1 VRTAALPWL
10 LLALGLYG
18 APAPAL
24 ADASDAVGEVA
35 ALSGNVVAQRP
46 GEPPRPLGCRDTVYQ
61 GEWVVTSKGS
71 HAGILLGELLA
82 HVGERSALRVGLTP
96 SETADMIL
104 ETGAVRVI
112 DPRETGASAQLAVLD
127 AAAQVRGN
135 DAEGY
140 VFAEKTGR
148 YAMLCEWDE
157 PLTVARDEEKAAA
170 DPGKCVI
177 AKPSEPLY
185 LADAHDQRLGT
196 PAEDAC
202 PLGPVIGAL
211 DQHLSPADVAAGPP
225 QPPWSSAP
233 TGPARPPRS
242 PCEPS
247 AAGCARGG
255 GGNGGGGGGVGA
267 GPGLFFPD
275 PIFVPPAGGGGGNG

>member
-1 VRTAALPWL
+1 L

-18 APAPAL
+18 APAPAV
-24 ADASDAVGEVA
+24 ADAPDAVGQVA
-35 ALSGNVVAQRP
+35 ALSGNVVAQRS

-96 SETADMIL
+96 SATADMIL

-112 DPRETGASAQLAVLD
+112 DPRDTGALAQLAVLD
-127 AAAQVRGN
+127 A
-135 DAEGY
+135 
-140 VFAEKTGR
+140 
-148 YAMLCEWDE
+148 
-157 PLTVARDEEKAAA
+157 EEKAAA

-255 GGNGGGGGGVGA
+255 GGNGGGGGGGVSE
-267 GPGLFFPD
+267 PGLFFPD
-275 PIFVPPAGGGGGNG
+275 PIFVPPAGGEGGNG

>member
-1 VRTAALPWL
+1 L
-10 LLALGLYG
+10 LLALALYG
-18 APAPAL
+18 APPTAL
-24 ADASDAVGEVA
+24 ADAPDAVGHVA
-35 ALSGNVVAQRP
+35 ALSGNAVAQRP
-46 GEPPRPLGCRDTVYQ
+46 GQPPRPLGCRDTVYQ
-61 GEWVVTSKGS
+61 GEWVVTSEGS

-96 SETADMIL
+96 SETADMVL

-112 DPRETGASAQLAVLD
+112 DPRDTGALARLAVLD
-127 AAAQVRGN
+127 AAAEVRGN

-157 PLTVARDEEKAAA
+157 PLPVARGDEKAAA

-177 AKPSEPLY
+177 AKPREPLY

-211 DQHLSPADVAAGPP
+211 DQHFSPTDVAAGPA
-225 QPPWSSAP
+225 QPPWSGPP
-233 TGPARPPRS
+233 TGPARPSRS

-247 AAGCARGG
+247 ADGCRTVVTEPPPPIVVIEPPPSEGDFPGSGG
-255 GGNGGGGGGVGA
+255 TFPGSGGTFP
-267 GPGLFFPD
+267 GPQ
-275 PIFVPPAGGGGGNG
+275 

>member
-1 VRTAALPWL
+1 VAN
-10 LLALGLYG
+10 
-18 APAPAL
+18 
-24 ADASDAVGEVA
+24 ASDAVGHVA

-61 GEWVVTSKGS
+61 GEWVVTSEGS

-82 HVGERSALRVGLTP
+82 HVGERSALRVALTP
-96 SETADMIL
+96 SETADMVL

-112 DPRETGASAQLAVLD
+112 DPRDTGALARLAVLD

-225 QPPWSSAP
+225 QPPWSGPP

-247 AAGCARGG
+247 TAGCGTGGEPSPGPRPGRGPRP
-255 GGNGGGGGGVGA
+255 
-267 GPGLFFPD
+267 PGFFFPD
-275 PIFVPPAGGGGGNG
+275 PVFVPTGGDR